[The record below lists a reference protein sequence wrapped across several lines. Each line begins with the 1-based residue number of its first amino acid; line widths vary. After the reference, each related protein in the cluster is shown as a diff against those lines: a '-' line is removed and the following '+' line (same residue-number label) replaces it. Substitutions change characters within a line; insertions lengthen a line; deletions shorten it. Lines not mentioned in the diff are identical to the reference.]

1 MTDNQNVQT
10 NVQQVDLDIDSWL
23 GAPGADS
30 IVTPSADPK
39 KDTKSQPN
47 FFAKPG
53 TDLSFLDTSKKDE
66 DEDDDKGADPDPAAD
81 PKKTD
86 ANKDTEGKV
95 SHGTDDDLDIFD
107 DLDKDTKDDDQKS
120 TSKAGRPK
128 TEKSGL
134 VEFLK
139 KRIES
144 KEMFAF
150 DDYDESKQTLDEY
163 LGSLGE
169 KDIEELWQANVDNM
183 KNEVA
188 AKTPKEFFESLPEEL
203 QYAAEYVAN
212 GGQDLKGL
220 FQALAQVEQ
229 VRELDPTKD
238 TDQETIIKNYLQATN
253 FGSAEEIEEELNTW
267 KDLGVLEKKA
277 KQFKPKLDQMQ
288 EEMVQAQLQE
298 QEARK
303 QQQEQAAQAYM
314 QNVFEALRPA
324 EINGIKLDKK
334 TQAALYSGLVQ
345 PQYPSISG
353 RPTNQLGHLLEKY
366 QYVEPNYPLIAE
378 ALWLLSNPDEYRANL
393 MKQGK
398 NAAVEQT
405 VRTLKTEQ
413 ARKNISTV
421 QDEDDDRPR
430 KISRP
435 QNIFKR

>member
-1 MTDNQNVQT
+1 MENQT
-10 NVQQVDLDIDSWL
+10 TVQQVDLDIDSWL
-23 GAPGADS
+23 GAPGAES
-30 IVTPSADPK
+30 IVTPISTEPTEVK
-39 KDTKSQPN
+39 PNIFSKDQV
-47 FFAKPG
+47 
-53 TDLSFLDTSKKDE
+53 DLSFIDKDDDVDEKKKDE
-66 DEDDDKGADPDPAAD
+66 DDADEDGKKPEAASKNVSRETLDDVFNELDEENEEEQSSKSKG
-81 PKKTD
+81 
-86 ANKDTEGKV
+86 
-95 SHGTDDDLDIFD
+95 
-107 DLDKDTKDDDQKS
+107 
-120 TSKAGRPK
+120 GRPK

-163 LGSLGE
+163 LAGLGE
-169 KDIEELWQANVDNM
+169 KDVEELWQANMDNL
-183 KNEVA
+183 KQEVA
-188 AKTPKEFFESLPEEL
+188 AKTPQEFFESLPEEL
-203 QYAAEYVAN
+203 QYAAKYVMD

-229 VRELDPTKD
+229 VRSLNPADEN
-238 TDQETIIKNYLQATN
+238 DQEGIVRSYLAATG
-253 FGSAEEIEEELNTW
+253 FGTEDEIEEELNTW

-288 EEMVQAQLQE
+288 EEIVQSQLAE

-324 EINGIKLDKK
+324 EINGLKLDKK
-334 TQAALYSGLVQ
+334 TQAQLYSGLVQ

-353 RPTNQLGHLLEKY
+353 RPTNLLGHLLEKY
-366 QYVEPNYPLIAE
+366 QFVEPNYPLIAE
-378 ALWLLSNPDEYRANL
+378 ALWLLSNPDEYRQNL
-393 MKQGK
+393 VKQGK
-398 NAAVEQT
+398 NQAVEQT
-405 VRTLKTEQ
+405 VRQLKTEQ
-413 ARKNISTV
+413 SRKNVSTY
-421 QDEDDDRPR
+421 QEDDEPRSR